1 MVPPHRRAL
10 APPLKTLT
18 LEIEGRHRRNY
29 CPRAGVVDCDVQAE
43 LRPLVLL
50 MRGGSPFFLMLW
62 VTAEVDCGLD
72 GRKAG

>member
-29 CPRAGVVDCDVQAE
+29 CPRAGVVDCDVQAA

-72 GRKAG
+72 G